1 MRRLRRRDVKVE
13 LNLFNFVTNADLK
26 NATGVDR
33 SIFSNKADLASV
45 KVEINKLDIDKL
57 ETTPVDLNKLSDV
70 LKNQFLKN
78 TVYDKLVK
86 KDNAIQAVDAS
97 NLFIITDYDTKIGK
111 FKNRLLIMRL
121 LILLNQNLLINVR
134 NLCKDSSTSKLT
146 NLG

>member
-33 SIFSNKADLASV
+33 SIFSNKADLASL